1 LLNVFSID
9 SFTPSQG
16 EKHINS
22 ILYNPLDLSG
32 AADDP
37 TNSDTLESFAKTG
50 TDFASGLGIG
60 KVLSVD
66 ESPSAGLTIGATLLS
81 MGIGHAFDR
90 FITKP
95 YITKPT
101 EPDLIYRN
109 PIDDLTILL
118 NAYHGYKR
126 NDGSL
131 VSAFGWGISSY
142 IAGPELTGIALAQ
155 GFGKNIK

>member
-1 LLNVFSID
+1 LLIISSLSHRLKYLVYKIQKTISKQNINLSKILVVTSLLNVFSID

-16 EKHINS
+16 EKHMNS

-66 ESPSAGLTIGATLLS
+66 ESPSAGLTI
-81 MGIGHAFDR
+81 
-90 FITKP
+90 
-95 YITKPT
+95 
-101 EPDLIYRN
+101 
-109 PIDDLTILL
+109 
-118 NAYHGYKR
+118 
-126 NDGSL
+126 
-131 VSAFGWGISSY
+131 
-142 IAGPELTGIALAQ
+142 
-155 GFGKNIK
+155 